1 MNNIYNYFISNKIT
15 IIDIYKDLNN
25 IVLSICDNNNVE
37 GNYNT
42 FDNNCDNSIKN
53 ALCKQ
58 ANLFWCSKIINNDV
72 NANVNV
78 NVNICE
84 IGFNAGH
91 SSILILE
98 GQENKSFNFTIFDIG
113 LHLYMKPCFNFI
125 KDKYKNANIE
135 LIEGDSIQ
143 TIPEWITNN
152 KNCIGTY
159 SLIHIDGGHSKECIE
174 NDMKNADLLINNNGI
189 IIIDDTNYYY
199 IKMCVDY
206 YIKNKNYEEIFLLE
220 IDEKYCNPHRIIQK
234 KMIKFYN

>member
-42 FDNNCDNSIKN
+42 FDNKCDNSIKN

-58 ANLFWCSKIINNDV
+58 ANLFWCSKIINA
-72 NANVNV
+72 NA
-78 NVNICE
+78 NICE

-152 KNCIGTY
+152 NSIGTF

>member
-1 MNNIYNYFISNKIT
+1 MNNINNYFISNEIT
-15 IIDIYKDLNN
+15 IIDIYKNLNN
-25 IVLSICDNNNVE
+25 ITLSICDNNNIE
-37 GNYNT
+37 GPYNT

-53 ALCKQ
+53 ASYKQ
-58 ANLFWCSKIINNDV
+58 ANLLWCSKIINNDA
-72 NANVNV
+72 NA

-98 GQENKSFNFTIFDIG
+98 GQENNFFNFTIFDIG

-125 KDKYKNANIE
+125 KDKYKNANIK

-152 KNCIGTY
+152 KNCIGAY

-234 KMIKFYN
+234 KND